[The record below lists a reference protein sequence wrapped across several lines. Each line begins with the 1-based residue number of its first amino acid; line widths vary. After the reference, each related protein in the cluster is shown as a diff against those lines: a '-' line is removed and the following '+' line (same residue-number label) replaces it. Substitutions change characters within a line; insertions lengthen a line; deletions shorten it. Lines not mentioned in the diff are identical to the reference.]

1 MHAFLSL
8 YIAVA
13 FCVRNRHC
21 IGCRVMAME
30 MLNGLLKF
38 CNSTYVINGIHSVAH
53 GIKFAGN
60 VLEIVTGIHLVS
72 ATIHH
77 LFGSLYHALNR

>member
-1 MHAFLSL
+1 
-8 YIAVA
+8 
-13 FCVRNRHC
+13 
-21 IGCRVMAME
+21 MAME

-60 VLEIVTGIHLVS
+60 VLEIVSGIHLASV
-72 ATIHH
+72 TIHH
-77 LFGSLYHALNR
+77 LFRSLYHALNR